1 MSGSLRVVLVSVVS
15 VVVVLS
21 ASVSSQPA
29 PDPPAWSVLI
39 VLKGNPRPY
48 GDRGVTRNALLLT
61 RELKDGG
68 ADVRLFLMGASADL
82 ATTRTW
88 ETISRETAMDKKPLV
103 KIMKELVAKG
113 VPIKA
118 CGVPNVQISGPAIKE
133 GPYYAGPKKATIGDL
148 SVWIGLC
155 DRILVF

>member
-1 MSGSLRVVLVSVVS
+1 MKASRALVLGFMVIIA
-15 VVVVLS
+15 VVVYQAVS
-21 ASVSSQPA
+21 AQ
-29 PDPPAWSVLI
+29 DLPPAWSVLV

-61 RELKDGG
+61 GELKDSG
-68 ADVRLFLMGASADL
+68 ADVHLFLMGASADL

-88 ETISRETAMDKKPLV
+88 TGETAAAKRPLV
-103 KIMKELVAKG
+103 KIVKELVAKG

-118 CGVPNVQISGPAIKE
+118 CGVPNVQISGPIVKE
-133 GPYYAGPKKATIGDL
+133 GPYYAGPVKATMKDL
-148 SVWIGLC
+148 SVWVGLC